1 MRNRLKKR
9 LQGGELLIGTLVGL
23 GHMDVA
29 EILSRV
35 GFDWLFLDAEHS
47 PLSFETMQQMM
58 QVMSTSDC
66 VPLVRP
72 QWNDPV
78 QIKRILDIGAYGV
91 LVPWVNTREE
101 AESAV
106 SACKYPPE
114 GIRGFGPRRAARF
127 DPDYFRTANQEI
139 LVIVLIETE
148 LALSNLDEILSV
160 PGVDACFIGPYD
172 LSCNLGFGVPPK
184 WDNPDYLAAI
194 DKILEISRK
203 HEKPAGIYA
212 TLDILEWA
220 IDKGFRFI
228 AVGDAD
234 SFLIS
239 GAKAALAKAKGCVA

>member
-1 MRNRLKKR
+1 MRNRLKER

-23 GHMDVA
+23 GHTDVA
-29 EILSRV
+29 EILSRL

-58 QVMSTSDC
+58 QAMSITDC
-66 VPLVRP
+66 VPVVRP

-101 AESAV
+101 AEGAV
-106 SACKYPPE
+106 RACKYPPE

-139 LVIVLIETE
+139 LVVVLIETE
-148 LALSNLDEILSV
+148 IALKNLDEILSV

-172 LSCNLGFGVPPK
+172 LSCNLGFGVPPQ
-184 WDNPDYLAAI
+184 WDNPNYLAAI
-194 DKILEISRK
+194 DRILEISRK

-212 TLDILEWA
+212 TLDIIEWA

-228 AVGDAD
+228 TVGDAD
-234 SFLIS
+234 SFLIN
-239 GAKAALAKAKGCVA
+239 GAKIALAKAKGGIK